1 MNWADYALGIL
12 TGIILLLAVSVS
24 VSIRLIRNPPEAIL
38 KAIGRNMA
46 RQVGKSM
53 KSGIGS

>member
-1 MNWADYALGIL
+1 MNWTDLAIGVLIGWITLLG
-12 TGIILLLAVSVS
+12 VSVT

-46 RQVGKSM
+46 RQVTKEVKSAAHD
-53 KSGIGS
+53 

>member
-1 MNWADYALGIL
+1 MNWADLVLGIVIGWL
-12 TGIILLLAVSVS
+12 TLLGVSVT

-46 RQVGKSM
+46 RQVSKGVKSAAHE
-53 KSGIGS
+53 